1 MPDGVVKLST
11 CSDGKPLYPPDVP
24 EGLFL
29 IDWGSFWELIPFRF
43 SKHAMSSSLRP
54 FLCAA
59 VCAPFLLCASC
70 LPMPGTGQMLAGSR
84 LADGLLSS
92 SSSLD
97 LVWRGD
103 ISSFPSSGLETPR
116 GFKVSPAD
124 SYSLLME
131 ARPGIS
137 GEWACYHDRT
147 SYYWSFV
154 AGKAEEEAGL
164 YAVRHGVAVNGVNAE
179 VDAHPAVQAPSVM

>member
-1 MPDGVVKLST
+1 
-11 CSDGKPLYPPDVP
+11 
-24 EGLFL
+24 
-29 IDWGSFWELIPFRF
+29 
-43 SKHAMSSSLRP
+43 MSSSLRP
-54 FLCAA
+54 LLCAA
-59 VCAPFLLCASC
+59 VCGPLFLCSSC
-70 LPMPGTGQMLAGSR
+70 LPMLGTGQMMAGSR

-137 GEWACYHDRT
+137 GEWACYHDRNN
-147 SYYWSFV
+147 YYWDFV
-154 AGKAEEEAGL
+154 AGKTEGEAGL
-164 YAVRHGVAVNGVNAE
+164 YAVRHGVAVNGTSGEMTA
-179 VDAHPAVQAPSVM
+179 APAAQPLSLSPGI